1 MKLKSVLWGGDKPG
15 RAVTLGIQ
23 HVFAMFGS
31 TVLVPTLTG
40 LDPAVTLLCM
50 GIGTLIFH
58 LFTNF
63 KVPAFMGSSFA
74 FIAAI
79 CAVSDYCKENAV
91 EGHFASYVGIGILSS
106 GILYLILAGLVK
118 LFGAKRITSFFPP
131 IVTGCMIIIIGMMLA
146 PTAMSSVTTVP
157 GDFAQGSALVAV
169 MDNGKPVEE
178 NGYYKVQSLDD
189 DGNVL
194 VEGWAKS
201 ENLGLTA
208 SVEENEINKLNGI
221 KAFTNDGSHYTVLKS
236 EGISLLTEPKA
247 DSATISGT
255 ATWKNWVVAIFTI
268 LVIVAVMFFVRGF
281 FKLIPILIG
290 IVAGYLLSMA
300 LGMVE
305 LAPVAS
311 ATWFHLPEVHL
322 PTFADMDAVIYA
334 VTMIA
339 PIAVVTFVEHV
350 GDITANGAVTGHNY
364 IEDPGLHRTLFG
376 CGLASVFSGAMG
388 GPAAT
393 TYSENTGV
401 LAATRNYNPATLRIA
416 AVFAIVLSLFGKVSG
431 VLATIPNPVMGGVS
445 IVLFGMIASVG
456 LRMLIENQVDFT
468 KSYNTVIAAVMLVI
482 GLGLSDG
489 ISFGG
494 FEISS
499 TALAAVLGVVLAKV
513 LPTEDADEKKAK
525 KQSSLAK

>member
-1 MKLKSVLWGGDKPG
+1 MKLKNILWGGDKPG

-58 LFTNF
+58 LITNF

-79 CAVSDYCKENAV
+79 CAVASYCKKHNV
-91 EGHFASYVGIGILSS
+91 EGSFSSYVGIGIMAS
-106 GILYLILAGLVK
+106 GILYLILAGMVK

-146 PTAMSSVTTVP
+146 PTAMSNVTTVQ
-157 GDFAQGSALVAV
+157 GDFAQGTVLVATLNE
-169 MDNGKPVEE
+169 DETPLEE
-178 NGYYKVQSLDD
+178 NGFYKMQQLDAK
-189 DGNVL
+189 GNV
-194 VEGWAKS
+194 VIEGWVNS
-201 ENLGLTA
+201 DNLKYTPDVNA
-208 SVEENEINKLNGI
+208 DEINDI
-221 KAFTNDGSHYTVLKS
+221 KEYKNSGADYTVMSTSGVSML
-236 EGISLLTEPKA
+236 EEPTA

-255 ATWKNWVVAIFTI
+255 QTWKNWVVACFTI
-268 LVIVAVMFFVRGF
+268 LVIICVMFFVRGF

-290 IVAGYLLSMA
+290 IVAGYLLSLA
-300 LGMVE
+300 LGMVNT
-305 LAPVAS
+305 APLAS
-311 ATWFHLPEVHL
+311 AAWFHLPEVTL
-322 PTFADMDAVIYA
+322 PTFSDMGAVGYA
-334 VTMIA
+334 ITLIA

-350 GDITANGAVTGHNY
+350 GDIAANGAVTGHNY

-416 AVFAIVLSLFGKVSG
+416 AVFAIALSLFGKVSG
-431 VLATIPNPVMGGVS
+431 VLTTIPTPVMGGVS

-456 LRMLIENQVDFT
+456 LRMLIENKVDFT

-482 GLGLSDG
+482 GLGLKDG
-489 ISFGG
+489 LSFGN

-499 TALAAVLGVVLAKV
+499 TALAAVLGVILAKV
-513 LPTEDADEKKAK
+513 LPKYDADERATMKAQK
-525 KQSSLAK
+525 

>member
-40 LDPAVTLLCM
+40 LDPALTLLCM

-58 LFTNF
+58 LFTGF

-74 FIAAI
+74 FITAI
-79 CAVSDYCKENAV
+79 NSVREYCIEHGV
-91 EGHFASYVGIGILSS
+91 EGNFSSYVGIGILAS
-106 GILYLILAGLVK
+106 GVLYIILAGLVK
-118 LFGAKRITSFFPP
+118 IFGAKRITGFFPP

-146 PTAMSSVTTVP
+146 PTAMDNVTGV
-157 GDFAQGSALVAV
+157 
-169 MDNGKPVEE
+169 
-178 NGYYKVQSLDD
+178 
-189 DGNVL
+189 
-194 VEGWAKS
+194 VEGIP
-201 ENLGLTA
+201 
-208 SVEENEINKLNGI
+208 V
-221 KAFTNDGSHYTVLKS
+221 
-236 EGISLLTEPKA
+236 
-247 DSATISGT
+247 
-255 ATWKNWVVAIFTI
+255 WKNWVVAVFTVA
-268 LVIVAVMFFVRGF
+268 VIIGVMFFVRGF

-300 LGMVE
+300 LGMVNTT
-305 LAPVAS
+305 PVVDA
-311 ATWFHLPEVHL
+311 AWFHLPKVAL
-322 PTFADMDAVIYA
+322 PTFANMDAVVYA
-334 VTMIA
+334 ITMIA

-376 CGLASVFSGAMG
+376 CGLASVFSGFMG

-431 VLATIPNPVMGGVS
+431 VLATIPGPVMGGVS

-456 LRMLIENQVDFT
+456 LRMLVENHVDFT
-468 KSYNTVIAAVMLVI
+468 KSYNTIIAAVMLVI
-482 GLGLSDG
+482 GLGLKDG
-489 ISFGG
+489 LVFGN

-513 LPTEDADEKKAK
+513 LPHDDADERAAKKA
-525 KQSSLAK
+525 Q